1 MARQEL
7 RFFRDLFR
15 KLVDLGGRRTI
26 SAGMADVTV
35 KMAVK
40 LVMLVGV
47 VHQAAGRWADRN
59 PLDPGNLLAHLVD
72 AVDGLPDQWV
82 YGGANRRQVFPH
94 QHGGSSGCNQFVLAS
109 VGSSRDPAPPNAR
122 QHCRRCAFAVP

>member
-26 SAGMADVTV
+26 PAGMADVTV

-40 LVMLVGV
+40 LVMLTKLPVVGLTV
-47 VHQAAGRWADRN
+47 IRSIPGIASKVWVICCSISRL
-59 PLDPGNLLAHLVD
+59 PLAPGFSC
-72 AVDGLPDQWV
+72 G
-82 YGGANRRQVFPH
+82 
-94 QHGGSSGCNQFVLAS
+94 
-109 VGSSRDPAPPNAR
+109 PAR
-122 QHCRRCAFAVP
+122 VPGVPR